1 MKTQNL
7 HKTLALLAVAGLT
20 FVAASTMAQDTST
33 ATTVQV
39 TAPAPAPQLS
49 YGTAQIVQLTQAKIG
64 EDTIVAY
71 VKNSG
76 NSYGLDANQI
86 IYLRQQGVSDAV
98 ITAMLNQPKPAVASA
113 PAPADYSTVPAP
125 TTPPPQVAAPSDG
138 SSATYSSTATVAP
151 TVTYVQTA
159 PTYYSQPYYYP
170 YYYPYYG
177 YYPGVSIGWGWYG
190 GGWRGGGW
198 RGDDARRVGG
208 RGVLL
213 GGLWHRSK
221 RVQNHQDGRRFYRH

>member
-1 MKTQNL
+1 MKTHNL
-7 HKTLALLAVAGLT
+7 HKTLPILVVAGLL
-20 FVAASTMAQDTST
+20 FVASSALAQDASTT
-33 ATTVQV
+33 ATVQV
-39 TAPAPAPQLS
+39 TAPAPVPQLS
-49 YGTAQIVQLTQAKIG
+49 YGTAQIVQLAQAKIG

-125 TTPPPQVAAPSDG
+125 TTPAPQVAAPSDG

-177 YYPGVSIGWGWYG
+177 YYYPGVSIGWGWYG

-198 RGDDARRVGG
+198 RGGG
-208 RGVLL
+208 GWH
-213 GGLWHRSK
+213 GGGGGWHGGGGGW
-221 RVQNHQDGRRFYRH
+221 HGGGGGHH